1 MKKELA
7 TFWNLSVTVLRGKF
21 EHAYDDK
28 SDPDLYVTLHLPTA
42 SARTLRTKT
51 INNCKTPVWNETFRF
66 RVCSL
71 AKNVLEIKLFDS
83 DREQEEKCSFIILDI
98 STLKLGQKETKEFIT
113 DDKLMD
119 KLWLEFKMTKS
130 PEAPVE
136 YLSNGVL
143 LKELVPYRTL
153 SVTVLRGKFMRYFNF
168 FSDPDLYVTLHLPTT
183 SADTLRTKTIKNCR
197 TPEWNETF
205 HFHVCS
211 LAKDVLEINLHDR
224 DKVLN
229 EKRGSLQFDIS
240 TLKLG
245 QKETK
250 EFITNDMVC
259 FVWCVYGSVCSFKE
273 DINVRLDFD
282 IPAEEKEFLVKRRK
296 VVSRALQRFLKLKTP
311 LDPSKVPTVAVVCSG
326 GGSRAM
332 TGTYGSLKGL
342 QSLGLLDVITYIT
355 SVSGSTW
362 TSSSL
367 YSDPDWSKKDLDKA
381 IASAQKELSKDFLSF
396 LSPEQR
402 AYYVSELQERKIKG
416 FPVSIIDLWGLVV
429 EHLVFGKKLTGTLS
443 DQKKAVSEGQ
453 NPLPIYTAVTMKE
466 GTSGEPVPEWCEFTP
481 FEVGFS
487 KYGAFVSAENFGS
500 EFCLGHMVKKLP
512 ETRIPFLMGIWSSF
526 FSVKLMDIFKLLG
539 AEIPSEMLSCLGDKV
554 DILETDNIS
563 ETLDTVRISP
573 EPSEERR
580 LCNLRPFISSVYNFL
595 REFSLHNEYREKPEF
610 NNTKASHPDAFPT
623 KLTPADSTL
632 GLVDSGLAINIGCP
646 PVLRPHRRADVILC
660 LENSWDKDRLTTL
673 KQTQQYCSDH
683 KLPFPN
689 IDFTKYKSEPT
700 REVYVFE
707 DEDNPDAPIVICF
720 PLANVS
726 FKEYRAPGIQRRGE
740 KERNK
745 GNIDVTSGSSP
756 YTTTK
761 LLLASED
768 FQNLVDL
775 TSYNILNNKEIIRNA
790 LKKALNK
797 KGLVNKPI
805 GERTNDCILA

>member
-1 MKKELA
+1 MSFTCPSPSAGDTEPYLFYRI
-7 TFWNLSVTVLRGKF
+7 TF
-21 EHAYDDK
+21 
-28 SDPDLYVTLHLPTA
+28 
-42 SARTLRTKT
+42 
-51 INNCKTPVWNETFRF
+51 PVND
-66 RVCSL
+66 
-71 AKNVLEIKLFDS
+71 NVLEIKLFDS

-113 DDKLMD
+113 DDK
-119 KLWLEFKMTKS
+119 
-130 PEAPVE
+130 
-136 YLSNGVL
+136 
-143 LKELVPYRTL
+143 KELVPYRTL

-250 EFITNDMVC
+250 EFITNDMLMDKLWLE
-259 FVWCVYGSVCSFKE
+259 FEMTESFKE

-311 LDPSKVPTVAVVCSG
+311 LDPTKVPTVAVVCSG

-554 DILETDNIS
+554 DIL
-563 ETLDTVRISP
+563 
-573 EPSEERR
+573 
-580 LCNLRPFISSVYNFL
+580 
-595 REFSLHNEYREKPEF
+595 
-610 NNTKASHPDAFPT
+610 ASHPDAFPT